1 MYKALVPDMRSNNP
15 NINAAFCRKNKC
27 GKHAVINNQIG
38 GGYVNIVF
46 CGADNLKVNMFADI
60 LTVHGAVSIRLN
72 KSVVIFLTGGLAPGI
87 ILCVIFVCAGAHFP
101 HLQEHKSKTPRGA
114 PFYHNGRIFPMAMLF
129 ICVDIFVSQVYSSR
143 EYGFSVYGGNFSV
156 VTVVLNSREHRTKR
170 VENNTFY
177 TVLFKLSGVIARQKE
192 KTAEIVIHDAD
203 GNAICRL
210 ALKNI
215 QNRVPHIAFL
225 NNKIFKKNIF
235 FRFFKLR

>member
-1 MYKALVPDMRSNNP
+1 M
-15 NINAAFCRKNKC
+15 
-27 GKHAVINNQIG
+27 
-38 GGYVNIVF
+38 
-46 CGADNLKVNMFADI
+46 
-60 LTVHGAVSIRLN
+60 
-72 KSVVIFLTGGLAPGI
+72 
-87 ILCVIFVCAGAHFP
+87 
-101 HLQEHKSKTPRGA
+101 
-114 PFYHNGRIFPMAMLF
+114 
-129 ICVDIFVSQVYSSR
+129 
-143 EYGFSVYGGNFSV
+143 

-215 QNRVPHIAFL
+215 QNGVPHIAFL

-235 FRFFKLR
+235 FRFFQHFVVFIITIHLYSTTYNYFFFVIYFCFF